1 MHGRAHRLD
10 GFQIETARLATVI
23 EDHAQQLIYFAR
35 DFLADRFGRLFS
47 WADSGGSS
55 TGRNRQ
61 ISSLTSSNWP
71 PSSRNRWYSATSRCA
86 GLVTM
91 TVEIS
96 APATC
101 SRDRASLHIT

>member
-1 MHGRAHRLD
+1 MHDRAHRRLD

-35 DFLADRFGRLFS
+35 DFLADRFGRCFS

-71 PSSRNRWYSATSRCA
+71 PSSRNRWYSATSLCA
-86 GLVTM
+86 LANAAGEEKVSVTVLPS
-91 TVEIS
+91 TFRVN
-96 APATC
+96 
-101 SRDRASLHIT
+101 RL